1 MRETQLESQL
11 FCRVISEDLVDLA
24 EWTSVQVA
32 NYLPKGKLPLDQR
45 NPACSLIWC
54 FLSRYGA
61 FRTFTGSNEARD
73 STYSFLRL
81 PFCCDASVKQ

>member
-11 FCRVISEDLVDLA
+11 FCRAISEDLVDLA
-24 EWTSVQVA
+24 ERTSVQVA

-61 FRTFTGSNEARD
+61 FRTLQG
-73 STYSFLRL
+73 
-81 PFCCDASVKQ
+81 VMKQGTQLTHS